1 MSAWRPRF
9 VFDEIG
15 GICSNGGYR
24 QEFEMDQREAAS
36 DKRSGMQRTLRA
48 SIGCVGVG
56 LHSGIK
62 TTLTLHPAD
71 AGSGIRF
78 VRVDRHEDTPV
89 PALFDQ
95 VSDTTMCTAIGQRDG
110 AVVGT
115 IEHLMAALAAMEI
128 DNVLIEID
136 GPEVPIMDGSATP
149 FIFLIECAGI
159 IEQDQPRSW
168 IEILKPVTVTAH
180 GKSARLEPLPPVDLD
195 DDHHQPESFEVAC
208 RIEFDHPL
216 IKSQS
221 LVHRLTAE
229 RFKADIAAAR
239 TFGFAERVEELWSRG
254 LALGGS
260 LKNAVVVSQDKVLN
274 EDGLRFE
281 DEFVRHKVLD
291 CVGDLYL
298 AGGPII
304 GRFVGDCAGHAMH
317 NKLLRALF
325 ADPTA
330 WRRTTEFAPAEPAL
344 PLRHAA
350 SA

>member
-1 MSAWRPRF
+1 MSMSQGDAA
-9 VFDEIG
+9 
-15 GICSNGGYR
+15 GY
-24 QEFEMDQREAAS
+24 EPSA
-36 DKRSGMQRTLRA
+36 MQHTLRA

-56 LHSGIK
+56 LHSGVK
-62 TTLTLHPAD
+62 TALTLHPAEVD
-71 AGSGIRF
+71 SGIRF
-78 VRVDRHEDTPV
+78 VRKDLDDQAPIEARFDRV
-89 PALFDQ
+89 C
-95 VSDTTMCTAIGQRDG
+95 DTTMCTAIGQKGG

-115 IEHLMAALAAMEI
+115 IEHLMAALAAMAI
-128 DNVLIEID
+128 DNVLVEID
-136 GPEVPIMDGSATP
+136 GPEVPIMDGSAQP
-149 FIFLIECAGI
+149 FIFLIECAGLA
-159 IEQDQPRSW
+159 EQNRPRRW
-168 IEILKPVTVTAH
+168 IEILKPVTVTAL
-180 GKSARLEPLPPVDLD
+180 GKSARLEPRTPEPVVSDCVAPDCIAMSAGDEEAVLPRRLQVD
-195 DDHHQPESFEVAC
+195 C

-221 LVHRLTAE
+221 LVHDLTPE
-229 RFKADIAAAR
+229 RFKTDIADAR

-260 LKNAVVVSQDKVLN
+260 LNNAVVVSQDKVLN
-274 EDGLRFE
+274 DDGLRFE

-291 CVGDLYL
+291 CIGDLYL
-298 AGGPII
+298 AGAPII

-330 WRRTTEFAPAEPAL
+330 WRVRGEPDTGEQDL